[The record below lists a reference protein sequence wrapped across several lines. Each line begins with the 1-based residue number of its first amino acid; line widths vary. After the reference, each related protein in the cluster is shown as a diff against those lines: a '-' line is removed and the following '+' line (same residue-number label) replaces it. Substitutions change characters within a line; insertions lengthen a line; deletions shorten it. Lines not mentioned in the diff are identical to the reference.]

1 MKESSGITL
10 PRWHITF
17 RNMSLISVYCLQPK
31 HIADINKRKHY
42 DDEELGQK
50 SEIGLHLAQTIDGR
64 MFTSAMNN
72 STGFYYLLLTFI
84 LEPCSIDFRVSK
96 LIKLMHSTF
105 LWCTTT
111 NKIFKIILKFETI
124 ILAICVFI
132 HKFKRL
138 PHLHYLNFYLSTLIP
153 LP

>member
-72 STGFYYLLLTFI
+72 STGFYYFLLTSLNLARLTFE
-84 LEPCSIDFRVSK
+84 LVNLLNSRVLPFCGVLLTKYFK
-96 LIKLMHSTF
+96 LF
-105 LWCTTT
+105 
-111 NKIFKIILKFETI
+111 
-124 ILAICVFI
+124 
-132 HKFKRL
+132 
-138 PHLHYLNFYLSTLIP
+138 
-153 LP
+153 

>member
-111 NKIFKIILKFETI
+111 NKIFKILI
-124 ILAICVFI
+124 I
-132 HKFKRL
+132 
-138 PHLHYLNFYLSTLIP
+138 
-153 LP
+153 